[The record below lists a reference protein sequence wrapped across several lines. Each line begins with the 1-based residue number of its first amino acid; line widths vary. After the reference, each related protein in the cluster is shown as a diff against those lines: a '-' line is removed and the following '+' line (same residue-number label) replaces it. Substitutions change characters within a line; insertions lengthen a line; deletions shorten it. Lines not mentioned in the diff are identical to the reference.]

1 MKEEYRDPRFVS
13 RIFTVGR
20 ETSRSNEKKKAV
32 NVVETT
38 RYVNSRVARA
48 NLPVIIL
55 CNNIPRYREKRAGEG
70 EGRKVIARSFLFG
83 SIYPANQLLRTN
95 RCSDKS
101 GEKKGEESEV
111 RTKASIHEV
120 ENRLLSR
127 RFDDTHEGEKI
138 PTILTLGSFSGAIDP
153 RPVSILIGIESQLPK
168 ITRLFSPAT
177 GVYGDQC
184 LPTTPRHD
192 KVLMTG
198 VVGSLSLSLSLS
210 GSARAVSIYRALRY
224 AASTEAC
231 WRNIISS
238 WQWRRLRLLTG
249 EASSLPPP

>member
-1 MKEEYRDPRFVS
+1 M
-13 RIFTVGR
+13 
-20 ETSRSNEKKKAV
+20 
-32 NVVETT
+32 
-38 RYVNSRVARA
+38 
-48 NLPVIIL
+48 
-55 CNNIPRYREKRAGEG
+55 
-70 EGRKVIARSFLFG
+70 
-83 SIYPANQLLRTN
+83 
-95 RCSDKS
+95 
-101 GEKKGEESEV
+101 
-111 RTKASIHEV
+111 
-120 ENRLLSR
+120 
-127 RFDDTHEGEKI
+127 
-138 PTILTLGSFSGAIDP
+138 ILTLGSFSGAIDP

-177 GVYGDQC
+177 GVYGDRS

-198 VVGSLSLSLSLS
+198 VVGSLALLLLRRSSTDLSASLTLSFS